1 MCSYTCLI
9 AQKGEMIR
17 TRVIVWF
24 GVLAGV
30 IVTAPL
36 IAIAYLASQFTAL
49 SFPAYDVFDSMTRL
63 LPGPL
68 ITFGIDL
75 MIDTLRAL
83 RLSVVDTAK
92 IAEQLMAA
100 GMYFVWGILA
110 ALLLFL
116 ALRQRPKSQFTGLG
130 LIAGLIFAAPP
141 IAAVMLKGPV
151 QIPVA
156 LQLLWVLFLSILWGV
171 VLGYFARRLSPLAK
185 GEDDQDSQLST
196 VEVLQLDRR
205 RFLIKA
211 GTTAAAITVMGTGL
225 AINQRRKFRT
235 LLDAGYSD
243 LGILP
248 SALPNASD
256 AVEPAPGT
264 RREYTPIGEH
274 YMVFIQTEPSVVD
287 GETWTLPITGSVD
300 NPLQLTLDDLRER
313 YEPMDQFVTLSCI
326 SGRVGTSL
334 IGTTLWTGASLQEVL
349 LDAGLKP
356 SAKYLHIQSADG
368 FYETVDLELVLADRR
383 IMLTYDWDQQPLTV
397 GHGFPLRIYIP
408 DRYGM
413 KQPRW
418 ITSIEVID
426 EYREGYWVER
436 GWDKDAFMQTT
447 SVIDTV
453 ATEAIIGSGDDRRVP
468 IGGIAHAGAR
478 GISKV
483 EVRIDGGNWV
493 EAELRSPLSN
503 LTWVIWRFEWPY
515 EAGNHL
521 FEVRCVEADGTPQ
534 IEQART
540 PRPSGSRGIHSVEQ
554 KT

>member
-1 MCSYTCLI
+1 
-9 AQKGEMIR
+9 
-17 TRVIVWF
+17 
-24 GVLAGV
+24 
-30 IVTAPL
+30 
-36 IAIAYLASQFTAL
+36 
-49 SFPAYDVFDSMTRL
+49 
-63 LPGPL
+63 
-68 ITFGIDL
+68 
-75 MIDTLRAL
+75 
-83 RLSVVDTAK
+83 
-92 IAEQLMAA
+92 
-100 GMYFVWGILA
+100 
-110 ALLLFL
+110 
-116 ALRQRPKSQFTGLG
+116 
-130 LIAGLIFAAPP
+130 
-141 IAAVMLKGPV
+141 MLKSSA

-156 LQLLWVLFLSILWGV
+156 LQLLWVLFFSILWGF
-171 VLGYFARRLSPLAK
+171 VLGLSARRLLPLIQ
-185 GEDDQDSQLST
+185 GDELSDDQQSQVKALQLS
-196 VEVLQLDRR
+196 RR
-205 RFLIKA
+205 RFLIQA
-211 GTTAAAITVMGTGL
+211 GTTAAAVTVVGTGL
-225 AINQRRKFRT
+225 ALNQRRKFRA
-235 LLDAGYSD
+235 LLDAGYSE

-248 SALPNASD
+248 SALPNAND

-264 RREYTPIGEH
+264 RNEYTPIGEH
-274 YMVFIQTEPSVVD
+274 YKVFIQTEPSVVD
-287 GETWTLPITGSVD
+287 GETWTLPVTGSVD
-300 NPLQLTLDDLRER
+300 NPLQLTLDNLRER
-313 YEPMDQFVTLSCI
+313 YEPLDQFVTLSCI

-383 IMLTYDWDQQPLTV
+383 IMLTYDWDRQPLTA

-426 EYREGYWVER
+426 GYREGYWVER
-436 GWDKDAFMQTT
+436 GWDKDAIMQTT

-483 EVRIDGGNWV
+483 EVRIDGGDWV
-493 EAELRSPLSN
+493 EAELRSPLSD
-503 LTWVIWRFEWPY
+503 LTWVIWRFDWLY

-540 PRPSGSRGIHSVEQ
+540 PRPSGSRGIHSVE
-554 KT
+554 KTT